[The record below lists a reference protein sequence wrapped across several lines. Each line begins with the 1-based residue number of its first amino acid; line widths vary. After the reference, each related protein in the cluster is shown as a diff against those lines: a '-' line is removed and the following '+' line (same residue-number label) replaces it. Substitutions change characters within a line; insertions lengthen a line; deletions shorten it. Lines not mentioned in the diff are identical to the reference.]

1 MRIWITRGWGSVKEQ
16 LYILILLFIYR
27 LLWGYLMYRFV
38 RSAVVPALL
47 RYPSENAGGS
57 AIGRMLYYIEAQLS
71 LSANPDVRRWLWT
84 LLILAAVRLLAAP
97 FIRAGLLHELHQES
111 RGERGLFFFPG
122 MKKYGLPVLLF
133 SAAEWVLILLPL
145 YWLLPKGYKLLLS
158 SYWEPALLLRILPW
172 LLAWLLYVFI
182 IRLVLLYM
190 QFGYTGGSGV
200 FASLLVALR
209 CILQASALQ
218 ALLGAGGFLISL
230 ICAVTGWL
238 CPGLPALFIRQLS
251 PLPSTLF
258 DMWGLSAQYHLW
270 HSKTAA
276 P

>member
-1 MRIWITRGWGSVKEQ
+1 MRKWIIRGWGSVKEQ

-27 LLWGYLMYRFV
+27 LLWGYFLYRFV

-57 AIGRMLYYIEAQLS
+57 AAGRLLYYIDAQLS
-71 LSANPDVRRWLWT
+71 LSSEPDVRRWLWI
-84 LLILAAVRLLAAP
+84 LLILAGVRLLATP

-133 SAAEWVLILLPL
+133 SAAEWMLSLLPL
-145 YWLLPKGYKLLLS
+145 YWLLPKGHRLILS
-158 SYWEPALLLRILPW
+158 SYWEPALFLKLLPFILG
-172 LLAWLLYVFI
+172 WLLYVFI
-182 IRLVLLYM
+182 IRLILLYM
-190 QFGYTGGSGV
+190 QFGYTGGTGI
-200 FASLLVALR
+200 FPSLLDALR
-209 CILQASALQ
+209 CFLPAAALRILFGLGG
-218 ALLGAGGFLISL
+218 LLIFLVS
-230 ICAVTGWL
+230 AVTGFL
-238 CPGLPALFIRQLS
+238 SPGLPALFIRQLA

-270 HSKTAA
+270 RSKTKDS
-276 P
+276 

>member
-1 MRIWITRGWGSVKEQ
+1 MRTWIIRGWGSVKEQ

-27 LLWGYLMYRFV
+27 LLWGYCLYRFV

-57 AIGRMLYYIEAQLS
+57 AIGRLLYYIEAQLS
-71 LSANPDVRRWLWT
+71 LSSGTDARRWLWT
-84 LLILAAVRLLAAP
+84 LLILAAVRLLATP

-133 SAAEWVLILLPL
+133 SAAEWVLTLLPL
-145 YWLLPKGYKLLLS
+145 YWLLPKGYRLILS
-158 SYWEPALLLRILPW
+158 SYWEPAMLLRILPY

-182 IRLVLLYM
+182 IRLILLYM
-190 QFGYTGGSGV
+190 QFGYTGGTGV
-200 FASLLVALR
+200 FASLPVALR
-209 CILQASALQ
+209 CLPPASALS
-218 ALLGAGGFLISL
+218 ALFGAGGLLTSL
-230 ICAVTGWL
+230 ICAAAGWL
-238 CPGLPALFIRQLS
+238 CPGLPALFIRQLA
-251 PLPSTLF
+251 PLPSTLL

-270 HSKTAA
+270 RSKTAA
-276 P
+276 L